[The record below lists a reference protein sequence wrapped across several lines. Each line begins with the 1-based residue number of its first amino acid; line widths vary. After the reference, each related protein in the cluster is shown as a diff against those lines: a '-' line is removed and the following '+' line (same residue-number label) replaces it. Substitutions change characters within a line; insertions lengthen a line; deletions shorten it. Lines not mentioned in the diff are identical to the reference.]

1 MITAVGWFAL
11 FTAAVALAYAVD
23 YVGDWIMERPKYWE
37 TVLNDVD
44 LSDVE
49 L

>member
-1 MITAVGWFAL
+1 MITAVGWMAL
-11 FTAAVALAYAVD
+11 FTIVVALAYTVD
-23 YVGDWIMERPKYWE
+23 YVGDWIMDRPKYWE
-37 TVLNDVD
+37 TVLDDVD